1 MSEASSVVVHLLD
14 KEFRV
19 ACPADEKENLIRAA
33 RFLDDKMREV
43 RASNV
48 LGLERIAV
56 MTALNLAHELLQT
69 SGALS
74 QQSSDGDRI
83 GKLLGKV
90 EAELKELGDIS
101 RQPASNQVY

>member
-19 ACPADEKENLIRAA
+19 GCPPEEKENLIRAA
-33 RFLDDKMREV
+33 RFLDDKMREI

-56 MTALNLAHELLQT
+56 MAALNLAHELLLANGQ
-69 SGALS
+69 LS
-74 QQSSDGDRI
+74 QQQDGGNRV
-83 GKLLGKV
+83 GRLLERV
-90 EAELKELGDIS
+90 EAELSALREI
-101 RQPASNQVY
+101 

>member
-1 MSEASSVVVHLLD
+1 MSEPSSVVVHLLD

-33 RFLDDKMREV
+33 RYLDDKMREV

-56 MTALNLAHELLQT
+56 MTALNLAHDLLLARDT
-69 SGALS
+69 VT
-74 QQSSDGDRI
+74 QQADGGNRV
-83 GKLLGKV
+83 GRLLERV
-90 EAELKELGDIS
+90 EAELATLRDE
-101 RQPASNQVY
+101 

>member
-19 ACPADEKENLIRAA
+19 GCPPEEKENLIRAA
-33 RFLDDKMREV
+33 RFLDDKMREI

-56 MTALNLAHELLQT
+56 MAALNLAHDLLLANGQ
-69 SGALS
+69 LS
-74 QQSSDGDRI
+74 LQQDGGNRV
-83 GKLLGKV
+83 GRLLERV
-90 EAELKELGDIS
+90 EAELSALRE
-101 RQPASNQVY
+101 N

>member
-19 ACPADEKENLIRAA
+19 ACPADERDNLIRAA
-33 RFLDDKMREV
+33 RYLDDKMREV

-56 MTALNLAHELLQT
+56 MTALNLAHEVLLAN
-69 SGALS
+69 GELS
-74 QQSSDGDRI
+74 RQQDGDNRV
-83 GKLLGKV
+83 GRLLERV
-90 EAELKELGDIS
+90 EAELSALREI
-101 RQPASNQVY
+101 

>member
-1 MSEASSVVVHLLD
+1 MSEPSSVVVHLLD

-33 RFLDDKMREV
+33 RYLDDKMREV

-56 MTALNLAHELLQT
+56 MTALNLAHDLLLARDAVT
-69 SGALS
+69 
-74 QQSSDGDRI
+74 QQADGGNRV
-83 GKLLGKV
+83 GRLLERV
-90 EAELKELGDIS
+90 EAELATLRDE
-101 RQPASNQVY
+101 

>member
-19 ACPADEKENLIRAA
+19 GCPPEEKENLIRAA
-33 RFLDDKMREV
+33 RFLDDTMREI

-56 MTALNLAHELLQT
+56 MAALNLAHELLLANGQ
-69 SGALS
+69 LS
-74 QQSSDGDRI
+74 LQQDGGNRV
-83 GKLLGKV
+83 GRLLERV
-90 EAELKELGDIS
+90 EAELSALRE
-101 RQPASNQVY
+101 N